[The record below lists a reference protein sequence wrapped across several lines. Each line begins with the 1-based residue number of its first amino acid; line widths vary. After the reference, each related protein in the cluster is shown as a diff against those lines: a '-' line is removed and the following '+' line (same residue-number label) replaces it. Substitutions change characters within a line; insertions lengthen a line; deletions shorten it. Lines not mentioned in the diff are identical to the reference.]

1 VVLPL
6 LIGGGLPLTPDGMP
20 FTRLRLLSQ
29 RSFSDGSVELAYA
42 AGDAAEEPI
51 TASTATA

>member
-1 VVLPL
+1 VVLPR